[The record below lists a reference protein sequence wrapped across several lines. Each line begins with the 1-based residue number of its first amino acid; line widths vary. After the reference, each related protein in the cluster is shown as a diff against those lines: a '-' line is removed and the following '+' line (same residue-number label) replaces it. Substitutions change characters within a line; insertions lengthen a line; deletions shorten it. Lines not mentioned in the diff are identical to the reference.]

1 MNFAPLNIAIDEKG
15 RLQEQRREPRQPAEG
30 PVLVRFAD
38 PQPLEILGEL
48 IDVSPGGFRMAHA
61 NHSLQSGQMVEFS
74 HSQAVGAARVM
85 WNRIMDQRVET
96 GFRIVTAK

>member
-1 MNFAPLNIAIDEKG
+1 MNIAIHEK
-15 RLQEQRREPRQPAEG
+15 RRELRNPAEG

-48 IDVSPGGFRMAHA
+48 MDVSSSGFRMSHA
-61 NHSLQSGQMVEFS
+61 NQSLHSGQVVEFS
-74 HSQAVGAARVM
+74 HYLAVGAARVM

-96 GFRIVTAK
+96 GFLVVRAK